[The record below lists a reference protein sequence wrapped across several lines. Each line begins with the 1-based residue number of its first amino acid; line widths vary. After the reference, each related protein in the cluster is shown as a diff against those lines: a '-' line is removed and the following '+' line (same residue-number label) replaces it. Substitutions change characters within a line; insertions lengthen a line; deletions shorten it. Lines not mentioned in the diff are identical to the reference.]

1 MIIPKS
7 DLSKMKRLVKE
18 GKQITKIV
26 KEDFP
31 QYDYWEIL
39 YQLYDAGAQ
48 SAQGA
53 KWMITNRLKQLPE
66 ADSSVAKV
74 VIREI
79 DDLIEYLYNNYR
91 DNQKKLEAIR
101 DALGE

>member
-1 MIIPKS
+1 MKS
-7 DLSKMKRLVKE
+7 LVKE

-31 QYDYWEIL
+31 QYDYWDIL

-48 SAQGA
+48 SAQGV
-53 KWMITNRLKQLPE
+53 KWMITNRLNQLPD
-66 ADSSVAKV
+66 ADARVGKII
-74 VIREI
+74 IREI
-79 DDLIEYLYNNYR
+79 NDLIWYLYDNYKNNQR
-91 DNQKKLEAIR
+91 KLETIR

>member
-1 MIIPKS
+1 
-7 DLSKMKRLVKE
+7 MKRLVKE

-31 QYDYWEIL
+31 QYDYWDIL

-48 SAQGA
+48 SAQGV
-53 KWMITNRLKQLPE
+53 KWMITNRLNQLPQ
-66 ADSSVAKV
+66 ADATIAKT
-74 VIREI
+74 VIQEI
-79 DDLIEYLYNNYR
+79 HDLTWYLYDNYR
-91 DNQKKLEAIR
+91 NNQRKLEAIR